1 MGIHEGAEKVLVIA
15 DFCGSAHVRYLD
27 CADTGLGGC
36 PVYLYSVLGAEVIS
50 LVV

>member
-1 MGIHEGAEKVLVIA
+1 MGIHEGAEKVLAIA

-27 CADTGLGGC
+27 CADTGLGSC
-36 PVYLYSVLGAEVIS
+36 AVYLYGVLRVEVMS